1 MENRLIHTA
10 DLDLFHTSLIPF
22 PTKMADT
29 APAKGKSL
37 TKRQLKYNLIIKKL
51 PEICKVDLDDVE
63 EITCMKTNLLK
74 YVNEE
79 FFVIIGEL
87 YHVPNLRSKVLEHI
101 KTNWK
106 YYRVIASKYLSS
118 KKLELAIWLVD
129 MLHFDIPADELCL
142 HACGQFLNIHITVD
156 YHFGHWSTL
165 DITGISHELLAKLSD
180 VHLIYMGEGRYSL
193 LTKPSL
199 DVHSPRSTITA
210 LQNTELKTT
219 NNLQSQTDFNTS
231 GIFSDSTESY
241 DLNTTG
247 IYSDSTESYDLNE
260 MNTSNETILY
270 NSATEL
276 HLKTDYSITVPTKS
290 RVKTKKTEMK
300 AKNHKTKH
308 KISNTTRVS
317 RKRKGHLFRCPVSQ
331 CKIRKPT
338 RKDITAH
345 YKLKHNIFNLCTVCK
360 KVYTTP
366 YSLQQ
371 HQYYH
376 QKRMLNFTCVRCR
389 ISFPFLSQLR
399 IHRLKHLRKQRHECT
414 ECFSLFK
421 YRHDMLK
428 HRREHTAAILR
439 CKQCD
444 YTGSK
449 LKLAAHSKQHDPAT
463 YKRCTLCNMVFIH
476 RMSYWRHNQICQPKL
491 SSSPIY

>member
-1 MENRLIHTA
+1 
-10 DLDLFHTSLIPF
+10 
-22 PTKMADT
+22 MADT
-29 APAKGKSL
+29 APAKEKSL
-37 TKRQLKYNLIIKKL
+37 TKRKLKYNPIIKKL

-63 EITCMKTNLLK
+63 EITCMKTNILK
-74 YVNEE
+74 YVNEDL
-79 FFVIIGEL
+79 FKIIGEL

-106 YYRVIASKYLSS
+106 HYRVIASKYLSS
-118 KKLELAIWLVD
+118 KKLELVIWLVD

-165 DITGISHELLAKLSD
+165 DITGISHELLAILSD
-180 VHLIYMGEGRYSL
+180 VHLIYMGEGRYGL
-193 LTKPSL
+193 LTKPSS
-199 DVHSPRSTITA
+199 DVHSPRSTTMA

-219 NNLQSQTDFNTS
+219 NNLQPQTDFNTT
-231 GIFSDSTESY
+231 GIYSNSTETY
-241 DLNTTG
+241 DFNTAG
-247 IYSDSTESYDLNE
+247 IYSDSTESYDFNE
-260 MNTSNETILY
+260 MNTSSDTILY
-270 NSATEL
+270 NSDTETYSQ
-276 HLKTDYSITVPTKS
+276 TDYSRNVPTKP
-290 RVKTKKTEMK
+290 RVKINKTEMK
-300 AKNHKTKH
+300 VKNHKTKH
-308 KISNTTRVS
+308 KISNITRVS
-317 RKRKGHLFRCPVSQ
+317 KKRKGRLFRCPVKQ

-338 RKDITAH
+338 RKDITVH
-345 YKLKHNIFNLCTVCK
+345 YKLKHNILNVCNVCN

-366 YSLQQ
+366 HSLQQ
-371 HQYYH
+371 HKYH
-376 QKRMLNFTCVRCR
+376 HLKRMLNFTCVRCKS
-389 ISFPFLSQLR
+389 SFPFLSQLR

-414 ECFSLFK
+414 ECSVPFK

-428 HRREHTAAILR
+428 HRREHTAVILR

-449 LKLAAHSKQHDPAT
+449 LKLVAHSKQHDPAT

-491 SSSPIY
+491 SSSPTY